1 MMTTANVSVVK
12 SEQRI
17 VMFEVTTLA
26 QAAPVV
32 LNDVCLHCN

>member
-1 MMTTANVSVVK
+1 MTTANVSVVK

-17 VMFEVTTLA
+17 VMFEVTTTLA